1 MLIAMDCVQ
10 ILMHEREWTRV
21 GGQESNR
28 EHMLMAL
35 ANLDHIIIRALYS
48 PNTTE
53 SSGVFLC
60 SVHCT
65 VCTVQKIGIKRLI
78 YDQQLFFLR
87 IFKFIYLEL
96 DKK

>member
-53 SSGVFLC
+53 SS
-60 SVHCT
+60 
-65 VCTVQKIGIKRLI
+65 
-78 YDQQLFFLR
+78 
-87 IFKFIYLEL
+87 
-96 DKK
+96 